1 MMENSEKLWNS
12 IKDIYSSI
20 LKHPF
25 ILELVEGTLSRNK
38 FEYYIIQDYLYL
50 REFSKAL
57 ALLSAK
63 AEDEENALLFAI
75 HIQDAIKVEKALHK
89 FYISEFNLD
98 VEDYEMSPTNLAY
111 TSYLLAVAYSRPF
124 HEVISAVLPCYWIYM
139 EVGKELLKKGSR
151 DKYYQKWIETYGGED
166 YERGVRAVLGIVNGL
181 KVSEE
186 EFNKMKIH
194 FRTASIYEYMFW
206 DSAYRLERF
215 PFLQKKIK
223 ECN

>member
-1 MMENSEKLWNS
+1 MMENSAKLWNS
-12 IKDIYSSI
+12 IQDIYSSI

-25 ILELVEGTLSRNK
+25 ILELVEGTLNRDK
-38 FEYYIIQDYLYL
+38 FQYYIIQDYMYL

-63 AEDEENALLFAI
+63 AEDEEQALLFAT
-75 HIQDAIKVEKALHK
+75 HIQDAIKVEQALHK
-89 FYISEFNLD
+89 FYITEFNLD
-98 VEDYEMSPTNLAY
+98 VKDYEMSPTNLAY

-124 HEVISAVLPCYWIYM
+124 HEAISAVLPCYWIYM
-139 EVGKELLKKGSR
+139 EVGKELLKKGSK
-151 DKYYQKWIETYGGED
+151 DKYYQKWIETYGGEE
-166 YERGVRAVLGIVNGL
+166 YEKGVRAVLGIVNNL

-215 PFLQKKIK
+215 PFFTERNKGV
-223 ECN
+223 

>member
-1 MMENSEKLWNS
+1 MENSEKLWNFIS
-12 IKDIYSSI
+12 DIYSSI
-20 LKHPF
+20 LRHPF
-25 ILELVEGTLSRNK
+25 ILELVEGILSRDK
-38 FEYYIIQDYLYL
+38 FKYYIIQDYLYL

-57 ALLSAK
+57 ALLAAK
-63 AEDEENALLFAI
+63 AEDEEQTLLFTT

-89 FYISEFNLD
+89 FYIKEFNLD
-98 VEDYEMSPTNLAY
+98 IEDYEMSPTNLAY

-124 HEVISAVLPCYWIYM
+124 NEVISAVLPCYWIYM
-139 EVGKELLKKGSR
+139 KVGKELLKQGSK
-151 DKYYQKWIETYGGED
+151 DKYYQKWIETYGGEE
-166 YERGVRAVLGIVNGL
+166 YEKGVRAVLDIVNSL

-215 PFLQKKIK
+215 PFPTEKNKGV
-223 ECN
+223 